1 MEAQLGS
8 LLSAPWGMWDS
19 MNPAQPAV
27 GTVGHSYANREG
39 AEASALGPQVRH
51 HRTGRHELTEEGIKV
66 Q

>member
-1 MEAQLGS
+1 
-8 LLSAPWGMWDS
+8 MWDS